1 MCVALCSSPDGDLD
15 NKSHTS
21 HLTQIMAS
29 VCSQWVH
36 ALYLRVGN
44 LLLTPGLIIIL
55 SCQPDT
61 GAGGVM

>member
-1 MCVALCSSPDGDLD
+1 MVLCSSPDGDLD

-29 VCSQWVH
+29 VFSQWVH

-44 LLLTPGLIIIL
+44 LLLAGSLIIIL
-55 SCQPDT
+55 SCHPDT
-61 GAGGVM
+61 VAGLV